1 MAQLLTRDEFR
12 NSVFERDR
20 HRCVICG
27 SEGNSMLITSL
38 SAVFGLMA
46 DVASEAYND

>member
-1 MAQLLTRDEFR
+1 L
-12 NSVFERDR
+12 SVTDIAVSSAAAKE
-20 HRCVICG
+20 
-27 SEGNSMLITSL
+27 NSMLITSL